1 MLKFRAALEVNLLSC
16 LTELNSHLSLLN
28 VWVVKI
34 SACSNL
40 FVIVRFECT
49 LSLVGN
55 YKYVLMY
62 ESCIRS
68 I

>member
-1 MLKFRAALEVNLLSC
+1 MLKFRAALQVNLLSC

-28 VWVVKI
+28 V
-34 SACSNL
+34 CSNL